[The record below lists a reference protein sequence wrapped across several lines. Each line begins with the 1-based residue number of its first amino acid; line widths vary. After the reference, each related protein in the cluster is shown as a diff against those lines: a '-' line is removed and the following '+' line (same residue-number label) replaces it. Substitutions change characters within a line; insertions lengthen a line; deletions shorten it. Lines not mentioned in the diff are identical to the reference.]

1 MQDTE
6 LYTKLLGIT
15 RPWYITKVV
24 FDETPERIDIYLSHE
39 PEILLPC
46 PECNEYSP
54 MYDHVEERTWQHLNA
69 CHVPTY
75 IHARLPR
82 IKCKEHGVRQ
92 IISEWAELGS
102 DMTKALES
110 QVIDL
115 QKECS
120 VEGVTRLT
128 GIGWHRC
135 WRVVQRAVER
145 GLSRKTKRIPSHI
158 GVDEKSFARGHKY
171 ETLVYDLKESTVEHV
186 GEDRTQES
194 LSLYYEQFNEE
205 ERESVEVIAMDMWD
219 PYPISQRQGKQ
230 FLRQKT
236 RSYSTNFTSCDR

>member
-24 FDETPERIDIYLSHE
+24 FNVTPERIDIYLSHE

-54 MYDHVEERTWQHLNA
+54 MYDHMEERTWQHLNT

-82 IKCKEHGVRQ
+82 IKCKEYGVRQ

-135 WRVVQRAVER
+135 
-145 GLSRKTKRIPSHI
+145 
-158 GVDEKSFARGHKY
+158 
-171 ETLVYDLKESTVEHV
+171 
-186 GEDRTQES
+186 
-194 LSLYYEQFNEE
+194 
-205 ERESVEVIAMDMWD
+205 
-219 PYPISQRQGKQ
+219 
-230 FLRQKT
+230 
-236 RSYSTNFTSCDR
+236 